1 MEQEVPEVTHA
12 QKTQQLAFLIK
23 TKIRTVVHVGVDQE
37 VPEVTC
43 AQKTQR
49 LACLI
54 IIQGGCS
61 TCPPNNTINK
71 HALSLDIRLSLFSEV
86 SYVSQFLFYQTTTRA
101 YKIFY
106 IIIHSKYLF
115 FKHI

>member
-1 MEQEVPEVTHA
+1 MTA
-12 QKTQQLAFLIK
+12 TQATFILD
-23 TKIRTVVHVGVDQE
+23 TVSLVHVGVDQE

-61 TCPPNNTINK
+61 TCPPK
-71 HALSLDIRLSLFSEV
+71 QYH
-86 SYVSQFLFYQTTTRA
+86 
-101 YKIFY
+101 K
-106 IIIHSKYLF
+106 
-115 FKHI
+115 